1 MIYSASH
8 RCDKGHVGASVRVAL
23 PSAGTTGSPDI
34 GNLNEQEGHYIIPSK
49 TEYDCCTALF

>member
-34 GNLNEQEGHYIIPSK
+34 GNLNEQE
-49 TEYDCCTALF
+49 